1 MRSFQ
6 IGAFG
11 LLAVCISL
19 TPSLADTG
27 FVRAVITKSALVIG
41 VGQGTGT
48 LTFHGRSYPLEISGI
63 SFGATIGSSKTTFE
77 GHAFNM
83 RAPSDIE
90 GTYGAIGGGS
100 AVVAGAGGARLK
112 NGRGVELVLTGAKL
126 GAEITVAVSG
136 VTLRLVSQSSKGL
149 PQ

>member
-1 MRSFQ
+1 MRSVQ
-6 IGAFG
+6 ISAFG

-27 FVRAVITKSALVIG
+27 FVRAVFAKSALIIG

-48 LTFHGRSYPLEISGI
+48 LAFRGRSYPLDISGI
-63 SFGATIGSSKTTFE
+63 SFGATIGSSKTTLT
-77 GHAFNM
+77 GHAYNM

-90 GTYGAIGGGS
+90 GTYGAIGMGS
-100 AVVAGAGGARLK
+100 ALVVGAGGVRLK
-112 NGRGVELVLTGAKL
+112 NARGVELLLTGVKL

-136 VTLRLVSQSSKGL
+136 MTVRLGHRERSE
-149 PQ
+149 